1 MYFISNDIS
10 QDLFVYQPTLATLE
24 FKKKSKVLIM
34 LLVGNQEKYITLNLS
49 YYIVLSCVA

>member
-1 MYFISNDIS
+1 MYLSNDIS